1 MSESNR
7 IAEEFSSSVYL
18 SSQYNLNDVDIPQD
32 IQDIL
37 DRDNKEDIIELLN
50 IQKDLYSDSDP
61 NLSQKIEQIIE
72 SL

>member
-18 SSQYNLNDVDIPQD
+18 SSQDNLNDVDIPQD

-50 IQKDLYSDSDP
+50 IQIDLYSDSDP